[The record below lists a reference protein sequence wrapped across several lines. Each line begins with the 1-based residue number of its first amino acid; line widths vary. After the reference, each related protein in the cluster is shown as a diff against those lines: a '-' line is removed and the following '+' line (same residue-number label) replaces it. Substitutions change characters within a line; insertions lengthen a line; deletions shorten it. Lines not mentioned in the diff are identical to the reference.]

1 MKRIRSGLLIAY
13 FLVLS
18 LLLIPVKTFADEGVS
33 RQYSILFLSSY
44 AYSNAAVPPQLE
56 GFEAGLEGVNAD
68 ISYEFMD
75 ADKYYGGIDID
86 NFDKYLRYKVF
97 AKRNYDLV
105 VVADDP
111 ALRYAIN
118 NREILFHDIPMVF
131 MGVNNTAEAI
141 TASAM
146 QDATG
151 IAESPDF
158 EGNYKLMTDLFPMR
172 KHLYIIVDSSVAGQG
187 DYVEF
192 MKFKDN
198 HPEISST
205 IVNTGYYTQN
215 GLKDLLGSMDGDDI
229 ILFLDFTIDG
239 EKNSYSLENAAKFLS
254 ENAPD
259 VPIFRLAS
267 ADIEHGVFGGIS
279 YSYFDAGR
287 IAGELSQRILSG
299 EDADEMPLVTTAVT
313 QPYFEQSCMD
323 RFGIRF
329 YQLPTGSVVLNEH
342 DNLAKFYRENKTL
355 SNLIIVI
362 ALLLFSIIGI
372 LNNSNNRRKKLIRID
387 FMTQMPNRKKLME
400 DIGTVMAQSTSHG
413 IIMIDVDHFKDINDT
428 FGHKVGDEIIIGVA
442 DRLKEMS
449 DKELTFSRLGGD
461 EFCGLFFNPTPEKG
475 EQICRDVMEMSHK
488 PFKTSAGNLKLSF
501 SVGCAMYPIDNID
514 KTKVMECADKA
525 LYAAKDRGRNGYVLF
540 SGIDKT

>member
-1 MKRIRSGLLIAY
+1 MKYLRSGLLIAY
-13 FLVLS
+13 ILVLS
-18 LLLIPVKTFADEGVS
+18 LLLIPVKSLADEGGS

-44 AYSNAAVPPQLE
+44 AYSNASVPPQLE
-56 GFEAGLEGVNAD
+56 GFENGLEGVNAD

-75 ADKYYGGIDID
+75 ADKYYGGIDIE

-118 NREILFHDIPMVF
+118 NRELLFPEVPMVF

-146 QDATG
+146 KDATG

-158 EGNYKLMTDLFPMR
+158 ENNFKLMTDLFPTR
-172 KHLYIIVDSSVAGQG
+172 KHLYVIVDSSVAGQG

-205 IVNTGYYTQN
+205 IVNTGYYTEN
-215 GLKDLLGSMDGDDI
+215 GLKELLGSLDGDDI

-239 EKNSYSLENAAKFLS
+239 EKNSYSLQNAAKFLS
-254 ENAPD
+254 DCAPD

-287 IAGELSQRILSG
+287 IAGELSKKILYG
-299 EDADEMPLVTTAVT
+299 GDADEMPLVTSAVT
-313 QPYFEQSCMD
+313 QPYFEQGCMD
-323 RFGIRF
+323 RFGIRY
-329 YQLPTGSVVLNEH
+329 YQLPSGSIVLNEH
-342 DNLAKFYRENKTL
+342 ENIAKFYRENRAL
-355 SNLIIVI
+355 SNLVLIIAVLMFAII
-362 ALLLFSIIGI
+362 AI
-372 LNNSNNRRKKLIRID
+372 LYNSNIRRKKLIRID

-400 DIGTVMAQSTSHG
+400 DIGTVINQSNPHG
-413 IIMIDVDHFKDINDT
+413 IIMIDVDYFKDINDT

-442 DRLKEMS
+442 ERLKEMS

-475 EQICRDVMEMSHK
+475 EQICKDVMEMSQK
-488 PFKTSAGNLKLSF
+488 PFKTSSGNLKLSF

-525 LYAAKDRGRNGYVLF
+525 LYAAKEKGRNGYVLF

>member
-1 MKRIRSGLLIAY
+1 MKHIRSGLLIAY
-13 FLVLS
+13 ILVLS
-18 LLLIPVKTFADEGVS
+18 LLLIPVKSLADEGIT

-44 AYSNAAVPPQLE
+44 AYSNAAVPPLLE
-56 GFEAGLEGVNAD
+56 GFKEGLEGVNAD

-75 ADKYYGGIDID
+75 VDKYYGGIDIE

-118 NREILFHDIPMVF
+118 NREILFPDIPMVF
-131 MGVNNTAEAI
+131 MGVNNTAEAV
-141 TASAM
+141 TAAAM
-146 QDATG
+146 KDATG
-151 IAESPDF
+151 IAENPDF
-158 EGNYKLMTDLFPMR
+158 ENNYRLMTTLFPER
-172 KHLYIIVDSSVAGQG
+172 DHLNIIVDSSVAGQG

-198 HPEISST
+198 HPELSVT
-205 IVNTGYYTQN
+205 IVNTGYYTEN
-215 GLKDLLGSMDGDDI
+215 GLKELLGSMDDDDV

-254 ENAPD
+254 DCAPD

-267 ADIEHGVFGGIS
+267 ADIEHGVLGGIS

-287 IAGELSQRILSG
+287 IAGNLSKRILSG
-299 EDADEMPLVTTAVT
+299 EDADDMPLVTTAVT
-313 QPYFEQSCMD
+313 QPYFEQGCMD
-323 RFGIRF
+323 KFGVRF
-329 YQLPTGSVVLNEH
+329 YQLPTGSKVLNEH
-342 DNLAKFYRENKTL
+342 ENLAKFYRENKAI
-355 SNLIIVI
+355 SNLTLVI
-362 ALLLFSIIGI
+362 AVLMFSIIGI
-372 LNNSNNRRKKLIRID
+372 LYNSNNKRKKLIRID
-387 FMTQMPNRKKLME
+387 FMTQMSNRKKLME
-400 DIGTVMAQSTSHG
+400 DINSVINQSVSHG
-413 IIMIDVDHFKDINDT
+413 IIMIDVDYFKDINDT

-442 DRLKEMS
+442 NRLKELS

-475 EQICRDVMEMSHK
+475 EKICQDVMEISRK
-488 PFKTSAGNLKLSF
+488 PFKTSAGNLNLSF
-501 SVGCAMYPIDNID
+501 SVGCAMYPIDNMD

-540 SGIDKT
+540 SGIDKA